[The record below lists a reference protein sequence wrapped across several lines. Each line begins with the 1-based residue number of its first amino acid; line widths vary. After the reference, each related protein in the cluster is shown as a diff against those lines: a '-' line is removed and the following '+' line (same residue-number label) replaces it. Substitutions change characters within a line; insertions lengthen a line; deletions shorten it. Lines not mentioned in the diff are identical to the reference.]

1 MLLATAFIGFMALS
15 GLLFLAG
22 AALDGASPARL
33 KSYTHWYLGALGVA
47 VVLSTWHG
55 GIFAAG

>member
-1 MLLATAFIGFMALS
+1 MLLATVFIGSMALS

-22 AALDGASPARL
+22 AALDGAPPARL
-33 KSYTHWYLGALGVA
+33 KSYTHWYLAALGAA
-47 VVLSTWHG
+47 VLLSTWHG

>member
-22 AALDGASPARL
+22 AALDGASITRL
-33 KSYTHWYLGALGVA
+33 KSYTHWYLAALGAA
-47 VVLSTWHG
+47 VFLSTWHG
-55 GIFAAG
+55 GIFAAS